1 MCKARRSGSR
11 ESSRE
16 SSREYRRGRLAQPAT
31 EKHNAA
37 SEDRTHDLRIMRPT
51 RCQLRYRRQCRHP
64 TRADLTERAS
74 TLPGAAGCGFNP
86 PSYVAIAAAE
96 GRQHAPP
103 RGEAGAHTIPP
114 PGTEPGSSA

>member
-37 SEDRTHDLRIMRPT
+37 SEDRTHDLKIMRPT

-64 TRADLTERAS
+64 TQADFTERVS
-74 TLPGAAGCGFNP
+74 THPGAADG
-86 PSYVAIAAAE
+86 
-96 GRQHAPP
+96 
-103 RGEAGAHTIPP
+103 
-114 PGTEPGSSA
+114 

>member
-51 RCQLRYRRQCRHP
+51 RYHAP
-64 TRADLTERAS
+64 NNATAS
-74 TLPGAAGCGFNP
+74 TAARDTGLC
-86 PSYVAIAAAE
+86 
-96 GRQHAPP
+96 
-103 RGEAGAHTIPP
+103 AHTGVGAGHARARMPP
-114 PGTEPGSSA
+114 CGE